1 MAKFNGYG
9 GGFPGMGGNMN
20 QLIKQ
25 AQKMQNDMMKA
36 QEDIEQKEFEV
47 TSGGGAV
54 TLVMNGKKIV
64 KSIKIK
70 PEVVDPDDVEMLE
83 DLILTAFTEG
93 MKKADSI
100 VEAEMG
106 KFNVPG
112 GLNGLL

>member
-25 AQKMQNDMMKA
+25 AQKMQNDMMKT

-54 TLVMNGKKIV
+54 TIVMNGKKIV

-70 PEVVDPDDVEMLE
+70 PELHLQKELKKQIVLWKLRWASLIFQVD
-83 DLILTAFTEG
+83 
-93 MKKADSI
+93 
-100 VEAEMG
+100 
-106 KFNVPG
+106 
-112 GLNGLL
+112 